1 MILGNTITAGSGQER
16 IGAFTSLGG
25 VFNIL
30 SLVTDAV
37 AGYDM
42 DGNIILANENF
53 ADLCGLSR
61 QQLMGI
67 DVRSLLLPPS
77 GVPSRRGEWPFPMDG
92 EPVTLSCRRP
102 TTGTLVPVV
111 VRAKPLGESDCF
123 VLTAS
128 AAESVQIPVSYEP
141 ERSEVANIRD
151 LAAMR
156 RGAGPAPLNLVGNAD
171 ARLASD
177 TLAVPGTSAG
187 ESQRLLR
194 ELAGAASTGD
204 PAGVHDLLTAELRSI
219 VDADAAALYL
229 AEEGGFV
236 LKSFSGDVPEG
247 MVPTYIEREGS
258 VAQLPVEQ
266 TRTLAFDRAKAP
278 GDNDPDFVCV
288 TDKATGMAHRY
299 GVRQVPPL
307 ASFFVVP
314 VLFDTMVVAFS
325 VVGWTAPH
333 ALHGHDA
340 KVLDILAYHHATELM
355 TAAASAQ
362 SQSSEQVQNLSSDL
376 LVSIE
381 EKGDKVRLEDYMD
394 AFEALAA
401 SMDCELIP
409 IYFNQGRRVFEA
421 EVPEQGVVD
430 FPFTRRQVPSDIT
443 DDGVRLVAPAK
454 GGELEDW
461 LASLDVPRT
470 GFLMYVDRLAGAQRC
485 FLVTRNADREP
496 VDSLESTL
504 YKRFVQDVHRLE
516 RRKSQQA
523 QETFISRTLQTGM
536 GNNLQTVDGLTAKAI
551 YNSATETAY
560 VGGDFYDLIQLPEHR
575 ACIILGDVA
584 GKGVQAAS
592 VSAAVRT
599 SLGAYAWEG
608 LMPAHAVRSLNDF
621 FLGFSSLETFATV
634 FVGIMDLTT
643 GLLTYCSAGHP
654 PALLIHPQEGDIEL
668 LNEQSGVVGAFR
680 EMIYR
685 DGRVHLHPGDELL
698 LYTDGV
704 TEARKPDGT
713 FFGEI
718 GLRDTVVRN
727 MEAPAEELPDRIL
740 NTLFDFTESRLDD
753 DVAMMTVRYDGIDH
767 PEIAGGVM

>member
-1 MILGNTITAGSGQER
+1 MILGNTITAGSGQEC

-77 GVPSRRGEWPFPMDG
+77 GVPSRRCGWPFPMDG

-102 TTGTLVPVV
+102 ASGTLLPVV

-123 VLTAS
+123 VLTAR
-128 AAESVQIPVSYEP
+128 AAESVQVPVTYVP

-151 LAAMR
+151 LAATR
-156 RGAGPAPLNLVGNAD
+156 RCVTTAPLNLVGNAD
-171 ARLASD
+171 ARLAAD
-177 TLAVPGTSAG
+177 ELAASAFANG
-187 ESQRLLR
+187 ESSRLLH
-194 ELAGAASTGD
+194 ELVSAAGTGD
-204 PAGVHDLLTAELRSI
+204 PSGVHDLLTAELRSV

-236 LKSFSGDVPEG
+236 LKSFSGGVPHG
-247 MVPTYIEREGS
+247 AVPTFIDREGS
-258 VAQLPVEQ
+258 VAELPLEQ
-266 TRTLAFDRAKAP
+266 TRTVAFDRAKAP
-278 GDNDPDFVCV
+278 GDDDPDFVSV
-288 TDKATGMAHRY
+288 VDKATGTALRY

-314 VLFDTMVVAFS
+314 VMFGTMVVAFS
-325 VVGWTAPH
+325 VVGWIAPH

-340 KVLDILAYHHATELM
+340 KVLDILSYHHATELM

-362 SQSSEQVQNLSSDL
+362 SQSSEQIQNVSSEL

-381 EKGDKVRLEDYMD
+381 EKGPRVRAEDYLS
-394 AFEALAA
+394 AFETLAGA
-401 SMDCELIP
+401 VGCEVITL
-409 IYFNQGRRVFEA
+409 YFNQGRRVFEA
-421 EVPEQGVVD
+421 EVPGQGIVD
-430 FPFTRRQVPSDIT
+430 FPFTRRQMEEGEM
-443 DDGVRLVAPAK
+443 DDGVTLVSPAK
-454 GGELEDW
+454 GGELEAW
-461 LASLDVPRT
+461 LSALETPRT
-470 GFLMYVDRLAGAQRC
+470 GFLMVVDRLAGRLRN
-485 FLVTRNADREP
+485 FLVVRDAALGP
-496 VDSLESTL
+496 VDSLEATL
-504 YKRFVQDVHRLE
+504 YKRFVQDVYRLE
-516 RRKSQQA
+516 CRETQQA
-523 QETFISRTLQTGM
+523 QETFISRTLQTGI
-536 GNNLQTVDGLTAKAI
+536 GNNLQRVDGLTAKAI

-634 FVGIMDLTT
+634 FMGVIDLST

-654 PALLIHPQEGDIEL
+654 PALLLHPQDGDIEL
-668 LNEQSGVVGAFR
+668 LSEQSGVVGAFR
-680 EMIYR
+680 EMVYR
-685 DGRVHLHPGDELL
+685 DGRVRLRPGDEVL
-698 LYTDGV
+698 LYTDGA

-727 MEAPAEELPDRIL
+727 IDAPVEELPERIL
-740 NTLFDFTESRLDD
+740 STLFDFTESHLDD
-753 DVAMMTVRYDGIDH
+753 DVALMTVRYDGLRR
-767 PEIAGGVM
+767 PEGEVA